1 MAPNSFEKIF
11 VVNSTF
17 DKEVRRVIADQN
29 FHVKESK
36 VRLQKKGYR
45 QEVTGLVVNDK
56 INVTRRYIKQLRQ
69 WLYYWEA
76 YGYEKAYEFFLQKY
90 IADKGHV
97 KIGKPNMDMV
107 LDGKFLYLK
116 MVKGENDGTYLKLK
130 ERFDKL
136 LAIEKVTGT
145 KKIKSTQDKNI
156 VDLIFDIGLEK
167 AMKNYKR

>member
-1 MAPNSFEKIF
+1 
-11 VVNSTF
+11 
-17 DKEVRRVIADQN
+17 
-29 FHVKESK
+29 
-36 VRLQKKGYR
+36 
-45 QEVTGLVVNDK
+45 
-56 INVTRRYIKQLRQ
+56 
-69 WLYYWEA
+69 
-76 YGYEKAYEFFLQKY
+76 
-90 IADKGHV
+90 
-97 KIGKPNMDMV
+97 MV